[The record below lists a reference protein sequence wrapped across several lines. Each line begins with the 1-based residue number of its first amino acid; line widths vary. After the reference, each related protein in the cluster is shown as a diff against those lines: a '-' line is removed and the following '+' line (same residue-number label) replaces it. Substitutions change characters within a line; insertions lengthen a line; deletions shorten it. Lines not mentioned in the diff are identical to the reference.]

1 MLQFMLE
8 KLNQQLHTHGMIS
21 DIVLR
26 SDHSLLEEAEG
37 QEVLI
42 TFSEAEDEKQPT
54 ATIHLFSLAEEDSCE
69 IEVEIDYPYSLQDE
83 EIQQLWTQAKS
94 LVAECSLTEKRRF
107 VEPGT
112 QAEAKVVLD
121 YHFVVQMPRTEAE
134 EIAFTETIARFS
146 ADLGML
152 VKLGT

>member
-1 MLQFMLE
+1 MLQFMVE
-8 KLNQQLHTHGMIS
+8 KLNQQLPMHGMIS

-54 ATIHLFSLAEEDSCE
+54 ATIHLFTLAEEDSCE
-69 IEVEIDYPYSLQDE
+69 IEVEINYPSRLQDE
-83 EIQQLWTQAKS
+83 EIQGLWTQAKS
-94 LVAECSLTEKRRF
+94 LVAECALTEKRRF
-107 VEPGT
+107 VEAGK
-112 QAEAKVVLD
+112 QAEVNVVLD

-134 EIAFTETIARFS
+134 EMAFTETIARFS